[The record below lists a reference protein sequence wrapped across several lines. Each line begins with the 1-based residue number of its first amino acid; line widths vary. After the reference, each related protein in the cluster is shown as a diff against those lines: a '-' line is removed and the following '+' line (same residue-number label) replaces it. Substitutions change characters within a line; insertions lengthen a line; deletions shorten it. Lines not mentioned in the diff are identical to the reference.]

1 MKTFTKRILL
11 LASILLIWD
20 ITAKHVNPLFIPEP
34 VTVFD
39 DLIGMIHTGQLIK
52 AIEYSFLRI
61 TAATFISG
69 AIAFPI
75 AILVYNSR
83 IAKDILNPIIS
94 VMRYIPVT
102 AFYPLLIM
110 WFGIDEM
117 MKIVFLFI
125 ATFVY
130 MMPSVVLCLE
140 EVNNDLIDTGL
151 TIGMSKLQTIWRIQI
166 PASLPGVL
174 NSYIMMYGIGF
185 TYIAVAETINA
196 QYGLGYIIQQSSSRG
211 RTDLVFMAI
220 IVIMIISVIY
230 DVGLVCGRFQ
240 TFHKGHEKLIDTGL
254 LLCDRMLIL
263 VGSAQECGTER
274 NPLNVNTRIKM
285 IREVYGDDSN
295 IMIYALSDL
304 TDENDI
310 TPDWGRYLLQNADR
324 YIYKNPDVMI
334 YGNDDSRSG
343 WFDKKDL
350 KNTTELIIN
359 REELPI
365 SGTMLR
371 ALMIQDKRREWM
383 TFVNPKLHKMYD
395 EIRSELME
403 SIKEN

>member
-1 MKTFTKRILL
+1 MIKTYYPEAKITVD
-11 LASILLIWD
+11 ASCCAGS
-20 ITAKHVNPLFIPEP
+20 TPEKH
-34 VTVFD
+34 
-39 DLIGMIHTGQLIK
+39 K
-52 AIEYSFLRI
+52 AAL
-61 TAATFISG
+61 
-69 AIAFPI
+69 
-75 AILVYNSR
+75 
-83 IAKDILNPIIS
+83 D
-94 VMRYIPVT
+94 VM
-102 AFYPLLIM
+102 
-110 WFGIDEM
+110 E
-117 MKIVFLFI
+117 
-125 ATFVY
+125 
-130 MMPSVVLCLE
+130 SC
-140 EVNNDLIDTGL
+140 
-151 TIGMSKLQTIWRIQI
+151 QI
-166 PASLPGVL
+166 NV
-174 NSYIMMYGIGF
+174 
-185 TYIAVAETINA
+185 IN
-196 QYGLGYIIQQSSSRG
+196 
-211 RTDLVFMAI
+211 
-220 IVIMIISVIY
+220 
-230 DVGLVCGRFQ
+230 
-240 TFHKGHEKLIDTGL
+240 
-254 LLCDRMLIL
+254 
-263 VGSAQECGTER
+263 
-274 NPLNVNTRIKM
+274 RIKM

>member
-1 MKTFTKRILL
+1 MK
-11 LASILLIWD
+11 
-20 ITAKHVNPLFIPEP
+20 P
-34 VTVFD
+34 
-39 DLIGMIHTGQLIK
+39 
-52 AIEYSFLRI
+52 
-61 TAATFISG
+61 
-69 AIAFPI
+69 
-75 AILVYNSR
+75 
-83 IAKDILNPIIS
+83 
-94 VMRYIPVT
+94 
-102 AFYPLLIM
+102 
-110 WFGIDEM
+110 
-117 MKIVFLFI
+117 
-125 ATFVY
+125 
-130 MMPSVVLCLE
+130 
-140 EVNNDLIDTGL
+140 
-151 TIGMSKLQTIWRIQI
+151 
-166 PASLPGVL
+166 
-174 NSYIMMYGIGF
+174 
-185 TYIAVAETINA
+185 
-196 QYGLGYIIQQSSSRG
+196 
-211 RTDLVFMAI
+211 
-220 IVIMIISVIY
+220 Y
-230 DVGLVCGRFQ
+230 DVGLVCGRFK

-254 LLCDRMLIL
+254 LLCDRILIL

-274 NPLNVNTRIKM
+274 NPLNVNTRIRM
-285 IREVYGDDSN
+285 IREVYGDDPN

-310 TPDWGRYLLQNADR
+310 TPDWGRYLLQNVDR

-395 EIRSELME
+395 EIRGELME